1 MYEPESFSGISHST
15 SPALNSLKE
24 SNIISLFSPK
34 LEKSIVVTAWRS
46 SALTLHS
53 EPTDQIPLSTI
64 VIHLVHIYT
73 AAHHH

>member
-46 SALTLHS
+46 SALTF
-53 EPTDQIPLSTI
+53 
-64 VIHLVHIYT
+64 
-73 AAHHH
+73 